1 MPFAFDFFELN
12 ILYFFPYKAIIISV
26 YTYEFEIN
34 F

>member
-1 MPFAFDFFELN
+1 MLFAFKFFELN

-26 YTYEFEIN
+26 YTYELEIN